1 VDAPLIDGPLP
12 VLLKA
17 APLEAG
23 PIDGSPVDVPPLDAL
38 PCAPA
43 PEEETPRP
51 ELDSPPMPVGERAL
65 EHPISQALISTRVP
79 IVDVPEKRSRPI
91 VTSLVPFRRLGQ
103 ADFLLA
109 PARHLAEGALHRV
122 APRRRDGAE
131 PLHERGV
138 EALRLERRDH
148 LERAA
153 VRDTLVAR
161 LSERQQRQTKHV
173 LAGVSRPR
181 MTGLEQRS
189 GAAHA
194 DRRGRVGRTGAL
206 APLDDC
212 A

>member
-1 VDAPLIDGPLP
+1 VCAKEALGAALAATPRLQRPALALTEPLDTEPEPTRPEAPPSDGAPVDAPLIDGPLP
-12 VLLKA
+12 VLPKA

-23 PIDGSPVDVPPLDAL
+23 PIDGSPADVPPLDAL

-79 IVDVPEKRSRPI
+79 IVDVPEKRSWPI

-109 PARHLAEGALHRV
+109 PAHHLAEGALHRV

-131 PLHERGV
+131 P
-138 EALRLERRDH
+138 
-148 LERAA
+148 
-153 VRDTLVAR
+153 
-161 LSERQQRQTKHV
+161 
-173 LAGVSRPR
+173 
-181 MTGLEQRS
+181 
-189 GAAHA
+189 
-194 DRRGRVGRTGAL
+194 RTGAL